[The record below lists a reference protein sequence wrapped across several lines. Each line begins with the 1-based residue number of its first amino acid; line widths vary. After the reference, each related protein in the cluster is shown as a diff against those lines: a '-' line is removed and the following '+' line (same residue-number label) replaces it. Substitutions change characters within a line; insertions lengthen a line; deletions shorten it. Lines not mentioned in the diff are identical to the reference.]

1 MAASLSV
8 RLIFEPLAASL
19 YIKEAP
25 LVGVSIEGKKYIQ
38 QDFSR
43 ADDNSCWKGDKT
55 IERSIIW
62 YSDKKLRENEGKRD
76 HYY

>member
-1 MAASLSV
+1 MRYLLARLMAASLSV

-43 ADDNSCWKGDKT
+43 VDDNSC
-55 IERSIIW
+55 
-62 YSDKKLRENEGKRD
+62 
-76 HYY
+76 